1 VAVAERTDAELVALA
16 RSGDKDAFGQLIE
29 RYQSMAKRIAM
40 GMVAN
45 EDTAQD
51 LVQEAMLQAYLCLDH
66 LQDDRSFKN
75 WLYGIVLNVCRSYI
89 RDARAVFC
97 SLEAMA
103 GGLNFDAIP
112 FTGVSPDPQKVA
124 EEQEVYGLVLEAVN
138 ALSPKNRTATLLFYQ
153 EQLSL
158 QEIAALLGVS
168 VVAIKGRLHKS
179 RLQLRAQL
187 LPLYTESNPRVAIEQ
202 RRSNMI
208 EVKIA
213 DVIPHIEQKDN
224 TQNYI
229 VVLWDE
235 ASRRVL
241 PIWVGR
247 WEGESIALSLSEV
260 APPRPMTYKFI
271 ATLLEA
277 VGTKLESVR
286 VEALREA
293 TFYAVVSLRCGD
305 QVREVDARPSDAI
318 ALALHANSP
327 IYVSQELLEQQG
339 VAVPQSLME
348 QPLGKGLDNLRE
360 KREQQKRDNEE
371 QLQKM
376 LATQARL
383 TEDEKAK
390 KHQELI
396 GFVFGSE

>member
-1 VAVAERTDAELVALA
+1 MAVAERTDAELVALA
-16 RSGDKDAFGQLIE
+16 RSGEKEAFGQLIE
-29 RYQSMAKRIAM
+29 RYQSMAKRIAI
-40 GMVAN
+40 GMVAD

-51 LVQEAMLQAYLCLDH
+51 LMQEAMLQAYLCLDR

-89 RDARAVFC
+89 RDARAVFF

-103 GGLNFDAIP
+103 GGLKFDAIP
-112 FTGVSPDPQKVA
+112 FTGVAPDPQIVA
-124 EEQEVYGLVLEAVN
+124 EEQELYGLVLEAVN

-158 QEIAALLGVS
+158 HEIAALLGVS
-168 VVAIKGRLHKS
+168 VTAIKGRLHKS

-187 LPLYTESNPRVAIEQ
+187 LPLYAESNPRVAIEQ

-213 DVIPHIEQKDN
+213 DVIPHTEKDN
-224 TQNYI
+224 IHNYI
-229 VVLWDE
+229 VVLWAE
-235 ASRRVL
+235 ASRRFL

-247 WEGESIALSLSEV
+247 WEGESIALGLTEV
-260 APPRPMTYKFI
+260 SPPRPMTYKFI
-271 ATLLEA
+271 ATLLEE

-286 VEALREA
+286 VEALRET

-327 IYVSQELLEQQG
+327 IYVTQELLEQHG
-339 VAVPQSLME
+339 MAVPAE
-348 QPLGKGLDNLRE
+348 IEKQPVGKGLDSLKE
-360 KREQQKRDNEE
+360 KREQQQKDNEE
-371 QLQKM
+371 QVQKM
-376 LATQARL
+376 LATRSRL

-390 KHQELI
+390 ENQELI
-396 GFVFGSE
+396 GFLFGSE